1 MCVVS
6 EELFGVK
13 KKKKQNRTVDMKRYR
28 NGEIWDFETAEES
41 GGREVILGLD
51 GGTTS
56 TVCICMPVIS
66 MSDPLPDP
74 LPVLARAAAG
84 CSNHNSVGGSHQFV
98 FFFKKILVAFEMWD
112 FLDCVGKH
120 FGPSSFVIV
129 LLLLCAL
136 LIHVIYV
143 IVLDFRC

>member
-1 MCVVS
+1 
-6 EELFGVK
+6 
-13 KKKKQNRTVDMKRYR
+13 MKRYR

-66 MSDPLPDP
+66 MSDSLPDP

-84 CSNHNSVGGSHQFV
+84 CSNHNSVGEDAARETIEKV
-98 FFFKKILVAFEMWD
+98 MAD
-112 FLDCVGKH
+112 
-120 FGPSSFVIV
+120 
-129 LLLLCAL
+129 AL
-136 LIHVIYV
+136 LKSGSNRSAVRAVCLAVSGVNHPTDQQRI
-143 IVLDFRC
+143 LNWL